1 MASRKKK
8 WVLLRGKLSGNLIVA
23 SREWYESKVVASDG
37 LWKLVTQNDDY
48 DVLNHMMK
56 LGNPPKEPLWDDT
69 DNWVNTKRR

>member
-1 MASRKKK
+1 MPSRKKK

-23 SREWYESKVVASDG
+23 SREWYERERIAKSG
-37 LWKLVTQNDDY
+37 LWKQLHQSDDY

-56 LGNPPKEPLWDDT
+56 LGNPPPKPLWDDT